1 VLLAL
6 GVAAALAGC
15 GSSTTSSGL
24 THAQL
29 VSRADAICKQANER
43 VEAVKKLPAL
53 SAGTPYGPVLRLLRE
68 ELPIFTAEVG
78 ALQRLT
84 PSHGD
89 REGFESYLRAAKAEL
104 AAGVGLRDA
113 STAKDAS
120 RFRSA
125 TLELVALSTKSTQT
139 ATGLGLVECAKSPEP
154 KG

>member
-1 VLLAL
+1 MSLAL
-6 GVAAALAGC
+6 GAAAVLAGC
-15 GSSTTSSGL
+15 GGSSSSGL

-29 VSRADAICKQANER
+29 VSRADAICKQANEK
-43 VEAVKKLPAL
+43 VEAVKKLPTL
-53 SAGTPYGPVLRLLRE
+53 STGVPYGPLVRLLRE

-89 REGFESYLRAAKAEL
+89 REGFETYLRAAKAEF

-113 STAKDAS
+113 SVAKDAS

-125 TLELVALSTKSTQT
+125 SLELVALSTKSTQ
-139 ATGLGLVECAKSPEP
+139 AAKGLGLVECAKSPEP
-154 KG
+154 RG